1 MKQSMR
7 ADSYQTVTLPINN
20 TRSSI
25 LSTTNIFSSPMAFT
39 RKSTTTRA
47 AALILLVIAAAVVIP
62 ATASTLTAYN
72 GSCVGDLKR
81 WSCGCQNM
89 VRFRGGY
96 VFQYNGKS
104 ATLYRGRRCTGSY
117 TVLNSASNDC
127 NGHPYL
133 SANVT
138 C

>member
-7 ADSYQTVTLPINN
+7 ADSYQTVILPINN
-20 TRSSI
+20 TQSSTP
-25 LSTTNIFSSPMAFT
+25 STTNIFSSPMAFT
-39 RKSTTTRA
+39 KKSTTTRA
-47 AALILLVIAAAVVIP
+47 AALILLVIAAAGVIP

-72 GSCVGDLKR
+72 GTCVGDIKR
-81 WSCGCQNM
+81 WSCGCKNI

-96 VFQYNGKS
+96 VFEYDGKP
-104 ATLYRGRRCTGSY
+104 ATLYRGRLCTGSP
-117 TVLNSASNDC
+117 TVLNSDSNDC

-133 SANVT
+133 SADIT